1 MPREASVTDA
11 VVLTSLE
18 SRGVRVSLYQ
28 LERWRTRGLVPRN
41 PRRRLG
47 RGRGTASQ
55 PADDLESSL
64 ETVAMANHGRGWDVE
79 MQVLAR
85 MHDLAVRDEQG
96 DEYDRLAERP
106 VRKCL
111 EHAIL
116 LKRPVPMGEDADEAY
131 RKAHYLASVD
141 WDLTWL
147 PTRSTPSWGG
157 ASSREG
163 FTNAELNTIR
173 GAYEHVLAAE
183 FIGVNQVGWDLVA
196 ESVTSLR
203 WADARSIDTVVNYL
217 NMVLNRRDDHLELAC
232 HVPYDLLL
240 VAARA
245 STRVLGFLGRFP
257 SVPMQEEL
265 LWLSKLPRDYTWW
278 PVLLMAMLMDRELLG
293 IGQQFV
299 AGLPAE
305 PGKLLRRRML
315 EKHVVDM
322 RVRFPDGLP
331 PDPERKRTALV
342 GLDEFM
348 DLRTGKWRE

>member
-1 MPREASVTDA
+1 
-11 VVLTSLE
+11 
-18 SRGVRVSLYQ
+18 
-28 LERWRTRGLVPRN
+28 
-41 PRRRLG
+41 
-47 RGRGTASQ
+47 
-55 PADDLESSL
+55 
-64 ETVAMANHGRGWDVE
+64 
-79 MQVLAR
+79 
-85 MHDLAVRDEQG
+85 
-96 DEYDRLAERP
+96 
-106 VRKCL
+106 
-111 EHAIL
+111 
-116 LKRPVPMGEDADEAY
+116 MGEDADKAY
-131 RKAHYLASVD
+131 REAHYLASVD

-147 PTRSTPSWGG
+147 PMRSTPNWSG

-163 FTNAELNTIR
+163 FTNAELDTMR
-173 GAYEHVLAAE
+173 GAYEHVLAADL
-183 FIGVNQVGWDLVA
+183 IGVNQVGWDLVA

-217 NMVLNRRDDHLELAC
+217 DMVLNRRDDHVALAR

-240 VAARA
+240 LAARA

-265 LWLSKLPRDYTWW
+265 SWLSKLPRDYTWW
-278 PVLLMAMLMDRELLG
+278 PILLMAMLMDRELLG

-315 EKHVVDM
+315 EKHVADM